1 MPKSGRNQFNNVRYD
16 RDQREE
22 AETAEMYLL
31 TFDIDGRPAKE
42 FGRQIHQV
50 IIDKKLAH
58 ELRELVVS
66 RLASRPPPT
75 IRKDRPCK
83 KPTPAAETKMKRTA
97 NAK

>member
-1 MPKSGRNQFNNVRYD
+1 
-16 RDQREE
+16 
-22 AETAEMYLL
+22 MYLL

-66 RLASRPPPT
+66 RLATRPPPP
-75 IRKDRPCK
+75 IRKGRTCE
-83 KPTPAAETKMKRTA
+83 KPTPADEMKMKKTTI
-97 NAK
+97 AK